1 MTASTITEQ
10 TYLPDARE
18 DLSQVFRFLVNHA
31 TRPDASPRYMLVG
44 PGRGDRVAVP
54 ADVHR
59 ALVQVVQSLQAGRAV
74 TVAPLSMTLTTQ
86 QAADLLNVSR
96 PTVVK
101 LIEDGQIPSERIS
114 HRRQLRLADVLA
126 YRERRRDKQLAAIA
140 ATSTP
145 LDEEDDPAEVLARLA
160 AARKAV
166 AARRRAQHAS

>member
-10 TYLPDARE
+10 TYLPDTGE
-18 DLSQVFRFLVNHA
+18 DLSQVLRFLVDHA
-31 TRPDASPRYMLVG
+31 TGPDASPGYMLVG
-44 PGRGDRVAVP
+44 PRRGDRVAVP
-54 ADVHR
+54 AEVHR
-59 ALVQVVQSLQAGRAV
+59 VLVQVVESLQAGQAV

-101 LIEDGQIPSERIS
+101 LIEDGQLPSERIS

-126 YRERRRDKQLAAIA
+126 YRERRRDEQLAAIA
-140 ATSTP
+140 ATSVP
-145 LDEEDDPAEVLARLA
+145 LDEHDDPVEVLTRLA

-166 AARRRAQHAS
+166 AARRRAQRAS

>member
-1 MTASTITEQ
+1 MTASTTEQ

-18 DLSQVFRFLVNHA
+18 DLTEVFRFLVDHA
-31 TRPDASPRYMLVG
+31 TQPDAPPRYMLVG
-44 PGRGDRVAVP
+44 PGRGDRVPVP
-54 ADVHR
+54 AEVHR
-59 ALVQVVQSLQAGRAV
+59 VLVQVVESLQAGRAV

-126 YRERRRDKQLAAIA
+126 YRERRRNEQLAAIA
-140 ATSTP
+140 ATAAP
-145 LDEEDDPAEVLARLA
+145 LDEQDDPAEVLQRLA
-160 AARKAV
+160 EARKAV
-166 AARRRAQHAS
+166 AARRRAEQGS

>member
-1 MTASTITEQ
+1 VTASTTEQ

-18 DLSQVFRFLVNHA
+18 DLSQVFRFLVDH
-31 TRPDASPRYMLVG
+31 TTQRDAPPRYMLVG
-44 PGRGDRVAVP
+44 PGRGDRVPVP
-54 ADVHR
+54 AEVHR
-59 ALVQVVQSLQAGRAV
+59 VLVQVVESLQAGRAV

-126 YRERRRDKQLAAIA
+126 YRERRREEQLAAIA
-140 ATSTP
+140 ATSAP
-145 LDEEDDPAEVLARLA
+145 LDEQDDPAEVLQRLA
-160 AARKAV
+160 EARKAV
-166 AARRRAQHAS
+166 AARRRAEQGS